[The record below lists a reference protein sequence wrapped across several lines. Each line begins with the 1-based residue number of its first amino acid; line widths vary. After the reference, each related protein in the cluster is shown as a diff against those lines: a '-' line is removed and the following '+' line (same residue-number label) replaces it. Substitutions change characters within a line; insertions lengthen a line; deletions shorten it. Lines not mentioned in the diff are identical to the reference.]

1 MLSVKF
7 IFHLK
12 SGKVF
17 ECVEELNESQMSHM
31 VTTVNTTFREGVNG
45 SLKFVDCCI
54 RLSEC
59 CVVEWEVLNE
69 S

>member
-1 MLSVKF
+1 MYNIKF

-17 ECVEELNESQMSHM
+17 ECVEELNDRMFLQ
-31 VTTVNTTFREGVNG
+31 VVDTVKTTFREGVNG
-45 SLKFVDCCI
+45 SLQFGDCCI

-59 CVVEWEVLNE
+59 SVVEWEVLNE